1 MFRKPPLPT
10 PSSATYVRLPAAPRP
25 RPATPRAAESEA
37 AVAAAATAVSSS
49 FSGCAVIR
57 SCEPSTG
64 GDRASSTVLGFPAGR
79 SRAAG
84 RADSEAAGPSALG
97 RPAGAAPHFPA
108 CGAPGLAGA
117 AAARPSPPL
126 PRAPR
131 PGLLACPPACAT
143 LARLFR
149 GSRGLAHGGR
159 HLFRPGRP
167 RGFIDVGIRVK
178 PAAKRNFQRRPY
190 RLHSE
195 SGAMRLGRPGAAA
208 RPAAPFPAVGNLF

>member
-49 FSGCAVIR
+49 SSGCAVIR

-84 RADSEAAGPSALG
+84 RADSEAAGRAPSEGQPGPPRTSPRAALRG
-97 RPAGAAPHFPA
+97 SPGPPRRDPRLPSPAPRGPACSPACLRDPRAIVPRKPWARPWRPA
-108 CGAPGLAGA
+108 
-117 AAARPSPPL
+117 
-126 PRAPR
+126 
-131 PGLLACPPACAT
+131 
-143 LARLFR
+143 
-149 GSRGLAHGGR
+149 
-159 HLFRPGRP
+159 
-167 RGFIDVGIRVK
+167 
-178 PAAKRNFQRRPY
+178 
-190 RLHSE
+190 
-195 SGAMRLGRPGAAA
+195 
-208 RPAAPFPAVGNLF
+208 PFSTWSAERIY